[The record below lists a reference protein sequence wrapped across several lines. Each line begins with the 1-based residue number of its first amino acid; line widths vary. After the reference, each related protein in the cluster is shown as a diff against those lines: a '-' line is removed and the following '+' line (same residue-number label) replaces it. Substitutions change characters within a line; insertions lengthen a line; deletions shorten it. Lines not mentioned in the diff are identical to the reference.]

1 MKSFI
6 ANDEDMFWWEN
17 HHGSMGSAHSIS
29 GEPTERDPVE
39 ALRDVVEEVT
49 RRPVPRQQKRMG
61 FL

>member
-1 MKSFI
+1 MSAFI
-6 ANDEDMFWWEN
+6 VTADDLYWWEN

-29 GEPTERDPVE
+29 GEPADRDPVE

-49 RRPVPRQQKRMG
+49 RRPVPRQQTRMG